1 MEKEISSGAMLG
13 IVLIALA
20 AIIGIGFGIFAIAK
34 STANDGITNVQDSL
48 ATVSDSTFDDYN
60 QKTVTGSTVKTA
72 ITNLSGKSYAI
83 LINTQAMNAKQATT
97 TDHSNVCVFDGQEA
111 YNGSKTKAWVNFNAL
126 LSEDGTKDK
135 LIGTT
140 VKSGK
145 KMDAATVSTIDSD
158 TKLAA
163 SSFTLDSGVYKSSYT
178 FYTDNGN
185 VQYDT
190 KTGSINTSGDCLQ
203 ITDNTKFKA
212 NLIKDDAGVIRG
224 VVFEQISKQ

>member
-83 LINTQAMNAKQATT
+83 LINTQAMNAGQATT
-97 TDHSNVCVFDGQEA
+97 TAHTSVCQFNGQEA
-111 YNGSKTKAWVNFNAL
+111 YNNSYAKAWVNLNAL
-126 LSEDGTKDK
+126 LSSDGTAGKQ
-135 LIGTT
+135 IGQA
-140 VKSGK
+140 VAASGK
-145 KMDAATVSTIDSD
+145 MTASAITTKAT
-158 TKLAA
+158 
-163 SSFTLDSGVYKSSYT
+163 FTLDSGVYKSSYT
-178 FYTDNGN
+178 FVTDNGN

-224 VVFEQISKQ
+224 VVFEQIAKQ

>member
-72 ITNLSGKSYAI
+72 ITNLSGKAYAI
-83 LINTQAMNAKQATT
+83 LINTQAMNAGQATT
-97 TDHSNVCVFDGQEA
+97 TAHTSVFTFDGQEA
-111 YNGSKTKAWVNFNAL
+111 YNSSYSKAWVNLNAL
-126 LSEDGTKDK
+126 LSTDGTKTNVVGAAVAAK
-135 LIGTT
+135 GTMT
-140 VKSGK
+140 
-145 KMDAATVSTIDSD
+145 AAKI
-158 TKLAA
+158 TKTA
-163 SSFTLDSGVYKSSYT
+163 SLSLDSGVYKSSYT
-178 FYTDNGN
+178 FYTENGN

>member
-48 ATVSDSTFDDYN
+48 STVSDSTFDDYN

-83 LINTQAMNAKQATT
+83 LINTQAMNAGQTTTTPHTAVLTFAGQATGGA
-97 TDHSNVCVFDGQEA
+97 VQ
-111 YNGSKTKAWVNFNAL
+111 WVNFNAL
-126 LSEDGTKDK
+126 LSEDGTKA
-135 LIGTT
+135 IG
-140 VKSGK
+140 KEAEKGK
-145 KMDAATVSTIDSD
+145 AISAGTSTGEKGVGNALATDNH
-158 TKLAA
+158 LY
-163 SSFTLDSGVYKSSYT
+163 FNSGVYQTNYT
-178 FYTDNGN
+178 FYTSNGN

-203 ITDNTKFKA
+203 ITDNTKFKG
-212 NLIKDDAGVIRG
+212 NLIKDEAGVIRG
-224 VVFEQISKQ
+224 VVFEQITKQ

>member
-72 ITNLSGKSYAI
+72 ITNLSGKAYAI
-83 LINTQAMNAKQATT
+83 LVNTQAMNAGQATT
-97 TDHSNVCVFDGQEA
+97 TDHTSVFTFDGQEA
-111 YNGSKTKAWVNFNAL
+111 YNGSKTKAWVNLNAL
-126 LSEDGTKDK
+126 LSTDGTKAN
-135 LIGTT
+135 IVG
-140 VKSGK
+140 
-145 KMDAATVSTIDSD
+145 ATVASKGTM
-158 TKLAA
+158 KAA
-163 SSFTLDSGVYKSSYT
+163 DIKKAAEFSFDSGVYKSSYT
-178 FYTDNGN
+178 FYTENGN

-203 ITDNTKFKA
+203 ITDNTKFKG
-212 NLIKDDAGVIRG
+212 NLIKDNAGVIRG
-224 VVFEQISKQ
+224 VVFEQIAKQ

>member
-48 ATVSDSTFDDYN
+48 STVSDSTFDDYN

-83 LINTQAMNAKQATT
+83 LINTQAMNAGQTT
-97 TDHSNVCVFDGQEA
+97 STAHSSTIKFAGQDT
-111 YNGSKTKAWVNFNAL
+111 GGIVDWVNFNAL
-126 LSEDGTKDK
+126 LSTDGTAVAGKA
-135 LIGTT
+135 IEA
-140 VKSGK
+140 SGK
-145 KMDAATVSTIDSD
+145 FGTGEKAVGESAGTVANALSTSNH
-158 TKLAA
+158 LH
-163 SSFTLDSGVYKSSYT
+163 FESGVYQTNYT
-178 FYTDNGN
+178 FYTTNGN

-203 ITDNTKFKA
+203 ITDNTKFKG
-212 NLIKDDAGVIRG
+212 NLIKDEAGVIRG
-224 VVFEQISKQ
+224 VVFEQITKQ